1 MIHTPEFFMRFLLP
15 ALGLAAFF
23 TMTPDAPADDKPA
36 ARLYEM
42 RIYYAAPGK
51 LDALNARFRDHTV
64 KLFKK
69 HGMENVGY
77 FVPVGNNKDGKLVYF
92 LSYPDKAARDKSW
105 KDFLADP
112 EWKKA
117 AAESEKDGKILAKIE
132 AKFLTAT
139 DYSPALKIDESG
151 DRVFELRTYVATKRN
166 LGGLDDRFKD
176 HTIKLFEKHGMKN
189 LIYWHHAATEKDA
202 DKMLVYLL
210 AHKSQD
216 AAKKSFDAFRMDP
229 DWTAARK
236 ASEEKAGGSLTEAK
250 GGVVSEFL
258 KPTDYSPLK

>member
-1 MIHTPEFFMRFLLP
+1 MRFLLP
-15 ALGLAAFF
+15 MFGLAAFL
-23 TMTPDAPADDKPA
+23 TMNADTPADDKPA

-42 RIYYAAPGK
+42 RIYYAPPGK

-77 FVPVGNNKDGKLVYF
+77 FVPTGVNREEKLVYF

-105 KDFLADP
+105 KEFLADP

-132 AKFLTAT
+132 TKFLTAT
-139 DYSPALKIDESG
+139 EYSPALKIEKPG
-151 DRVFELRTYVATKRN
+151 DRVFELRTYTATTGN

-176 HTIKLFEKHGMKN
+176 HTIKLFEKHGMSN
-189 LIYWHHAATEKDA
+189 LVYWHLAKGEKDA

-210 AHKSQD
+210 AHKSED

-229 DWTAARK
+229 DWVAARK